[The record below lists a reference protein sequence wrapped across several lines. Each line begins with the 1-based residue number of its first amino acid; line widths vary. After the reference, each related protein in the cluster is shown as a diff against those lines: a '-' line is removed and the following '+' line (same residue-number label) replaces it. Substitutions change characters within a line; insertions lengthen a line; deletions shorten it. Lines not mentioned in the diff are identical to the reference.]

1 MVLITL
7 DARGFSR
14 LQQRNTAN
22 RREKPMVQA
31 VEFSEN
37 AGPMGCRLIF
47 PESDF
52 DPSNSIGSR
61 NLSVLTSTLIGL
73 ATESSSNRFSIL
85 LSTLFAVATGHNR
98 NAAAKSRK
106 SRSWR
111 QKQFSGFYS
120 FFAYVRQN
128 SITEF
133 GVQIS
138 NLSFIFIFYME
149 HWIFEFDIKV
159 PWEPKMLIG
168 RLCHASNYSFFSMSI
183 KRGMEVRL
191 SKACTRGFS
200 PSLWERKTS
209 GNQGRYS

>member
-1 MVLITL
+1 
-7 DARGFSR
+7 
-14 LQQRNTAN
+14 
-22 RREKPMVQA
+22 
-31 VEFSEN
+31 
-37 AGPMGCRLIF
+37 MGCRFIF

-52 DPSNSIGSR
+52 DPSNWIRSR

-73 ATESSSNRFSIL
+73 ATESSLNRFSIS
-85 LSTLFAVATGHNR
+85 LSTLFPVATGHNR

-111 QKQFSGFYS
+111 QKKFSGCYS
-120 FFAYVRQN
+120 LFAYVRQN
-128 SITEF
+128 STTEF

-138 NLSFIFIFYME
+138 NLSFYFHILYGTLN
-149 HWIFEFDIKV
+149 FDIKV

-168 RLCHASNYSFFSMSI
+168 RLCHTSNYSFFSMSI

-200 PSLWERKTS
+200 LSEWRGKTP
-209 GNQGRYS
+209 GNQGKNGYIYLLKMCQGQSR